1 MVRDDVSIDK
11 KKREKIKFFHSYYS
25 ANIGNSVSLDSK
37 DDMSPWPRSRPLR
50 KFVQKKKKKK
60 KVKNHSLSL
69 ALTGQAGDQVPPNP
83 FL

>member
-1 MVRDDVSIDK
+1 MMHVLLRTGCCVVLLLLLLLFMVRDDVSIDK

-60 KVKNHSLSL
+60 KK
-69 ALTGQAGDQVPPNP
+69 
-83 FL
+83 